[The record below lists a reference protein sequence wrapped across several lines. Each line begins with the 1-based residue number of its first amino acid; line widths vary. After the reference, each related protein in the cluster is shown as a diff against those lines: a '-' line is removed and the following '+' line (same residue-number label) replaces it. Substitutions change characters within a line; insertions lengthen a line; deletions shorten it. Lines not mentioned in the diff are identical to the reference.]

1 MKNFMTFYQLHFC
14 VWMKS
19 MECQA
24 KLTDCKNNLY
34 ITIRKPSK
42 ALYMGRLSD
51 YVDFPSPVQIVAVL
65 NCEH

>member
-1 MKNFMTFYQLHFC
+1 
-14 VWMKS
+14 MKS

-42 ALYMGRLSD
+42 ALYIDRLGH
-51 YVDFPSPVQIVAVL
+51 YVDFPSPVQIIAVL